1 MPDLDDSAALAAGR
15 TADTEGPAPSRRSVL
30 KGAAGVGAAGIA
42 AGALVTTAI
51 APASAATKATRTKK
65 TSDDDEA
72 TSDDIVVHVRDGASG
87 DIDVYRGTAH
97 IEVHDRALAAH
108 LARIS
113 R

>member
-1 MPDLDDSAALAAGR
+1 MPDLDDSAAVAAGR

-30 KGAAGVGAAGIA
+30 KGAAGVGAAGLA
-42 AGALVTTAI
+42 ASALVTTAI

-65 TSDDDEA
+65 TSDDEA
-72 TSDDIVVHVRDGASG
+72 TSGDIVVHVRDAASG
-87 DIDVYRGTAH
+87 ELDVYRGTAH
-97 IEVHDRALAAH
+97 IEVHDHALAAH